1 MPAKKNKGNH
11 HLLCNPCIQSEDHL
25 LSLRCMYKVKPCYL
39 ELSWTERENF
49 DMSNVKYMRFIK
61 KQWLGPLTPLDIP
74 LIFEISVFE
83 ILKLICTP

>member
-11 HLLCNPCIQSEDHL
+11 LLLCNPCIQSEDH
-25 LSLRCMYKVKPCYL
+25 CVCIYKVKPCYL

-49 DMSNVKYMRFIK
+49 DMSNVKSMRFIK
-61 KQWLGPLTPLDIP
+61 KQWLGPPTPLDIP